1 MPAYR
6 TCRTG
11 RAVRGDAA
19 DPAPDRGAPAPGQSR
34 RRGTPPGR
42 GAARGANGTTRMTSI
57 VVCIKQVPATSAEKR
72 YTSDFRLDRASVES
86 IINPLDEY
94 AIEQALRLL
103 EAGSVESVSYLSM
116 GPEQAS
122 EALRRAL
129 AMGGDEA
136 YLVSDPAL
144 AGADE
149 WSTAR
154 VLATALDRLAPDVA
168 LMGMASD
175 DARGSAVPGAVA
187 AMRGLPLLSYGSE
200 LSLADG
206 AARIRR
212 LSATGY
218 DILEAPL
225 PVVASVTDQVGEPRY
240 ASLKGIMAAKRK
252 PLETWSLADL
262 GLSADELRGGAV
274 TRVTD
279 ARPPEAKPPTERI
292 ENVSPDE
299 AAAKVADWLAA
310 RKLI

>member
-1 MPAYR
+1 MK
-6 TCRTG
+6 
-11 RAVRGDAA
+11 
-19 DPAPDRGAPAPGQSR
+19 
-34 RRGTPPGR
+34 
-42 GAARGANGTTRMTSI
+42 I
-57 VVCIKQVPATSAEKR
+57 VVCIKQVPATGADKR
-72 YTSDFRLDRASVES
+72 YTEDLRLDRSSVEA

-94 AIEQALRLL
+94 AIEQALRL
-103 EAGSVESVSYLSM
+103 ADDGAVESVTYLSM

-129 AMGGDEA
+129 AMGGDDA
-136 YLVSDPAL
+136 VLVTDPAL

-149 WSTAR
+149 WSTAT
-154 VLATALDRLAPDVA
+154 VLAAALDKLAPDVA

-175 DARGSAVPGAVA
+175 DARGSLVPGAVA
-187 AMRGLPLLSYGSE
+187 AKRNVPLLSYGAE
-200 LSLADG
+200 LKLGDG

-218 DILEAPL
+218 DWIEAPL

-252 PLETWSLADL
+252 PLETWSLGDL
-262 GLSADELRGGAV
+262 GLSAEQLRPVTAV
-274 TRVTD
+274 TE

-292 ENVSPDE
+292 ENLPAAE
-299 AAAKVADWLAA
+299 AATKIADWLAT